1 MAIRKY
7 TKWIDKCGANPKGIR
22 ITPNASA
29 FVRTVCSCGFA
40 DAAQVYE
47 CPNCGNTEFT
57 VCDSYETTY
66 QKFPIEVVVSKGDVS
81 VVQRVQNIW
90 LRQEI
95 EIDESPQVLFSYDG
109 KNVNFP
115 RWNSHEEVFK
125 ALRANKS
132 KLPEEIVEALDTME
146 ELGHSDNYRTFGKL
160 LEEHPKTD
168 MFIRMEKDAHPV
180 FTKALIDMVF
190 GSYSNYPDMDF
201 VSMDGFFKEYAV
213 PAEFR
218 EFADKCPSEILDRT
232 INVRHK
238 SWRASPNAK
247 FEKPANWDAVPDEIK
262 NVCKYYVENGVIS
275 FRTYISLGTIEP
287 EMLKKKA
294 ILNLYFKKYMM
305 QFKDRIVSAINA
317 TYQYL
322 TENKI
327 PITETTFDEKWCRQK
342 QNIDML
348 YSTLARS
355 QTDIDAFINYCD
367 TDAVNAIKNLAS
379 AKRTKKAKAAE

>member
-213 PAEFR
+213 P
-218 EFADKCPSEILDRT
+218 
-232 INVRHK
+232 
-238 SWRASPNAK
+238 
-247 FEKPANWDAVPDEIK
+247 DEIK

-342 QNIDML
+342 QNVDML